1 MHDKNSGSCAG
12 RPDRSQI
19 KNRGYQG
26 NTRFYWAMRLE
37 ALCLELT
44 SGAIALGF
52 GHFEKSLALAGVQT
66 FTAAGGGLA

>member
-1 MHDKNSGSCAG
+1 MNDKNSGNCAG
-12 RPDRSQI
+12 RPGRYQI

-26 NTRFYWAMRLE
+26 NTRLYWSMRLE

-52 GHFEKSLALAGVQT
+52 GHFEKSLTLARVQT